1 MQNNKKYMY
10 MLMLFHMIALIDV
23 KFKFLSFPLAAVWT
37 DVSSLLVKGQTPNT
51 IEDSLES
58 YSMLSFSLSHTR
70 TNKLAQPQNT
80 DTANTSNIL
89 YCRLCAHICPITHI
103 PTALTTL

>member
-1 MQNNKKYMY
+1 

-23 KFKFLSFPLAAVWT
+23 KFKFLSFPMAAVWP

-51 IEDSLES
+51 IHDSLES
-58 YSMLSFSLSHTR
+58 YSVLSFSLSHTR

-89 YCRLCAHICPITHI
+89 FVCTYLSNNTH
-103 PTALTTL
+103 